1 MPNWKSIVG
10 VLARLIVGG
19 VWIVAGALKIGSPE
33 SSITAVRAYQ
43 LLPMGMAETVGRL
56 LPPLELI
63 IGVCLILGVMVRIT
77 GLVSALMQLAF
88 IIGIA
93 SVWTRGI
100 SINCGCFG
108 DGGAVEDAF
117 SKYPWE
123 IARDV
128 GLMLLSLWLVF
139 GPATPFALDRIL
151 FKKTEEIDG
160 EEVEG
165 REDPISAGSSDQS

>member
-1 MPNWKSIVG
+1 MPSWKSIVG
-10 VLARLIVGG
+10 ILARLIVGG

-56 LPPLELI
+56 LPAFELI
-63 IGVCLILGVMVRIT
+63 IGICLVLGVLLRVT
-77 GLVSALMQLAF
+77 GLISALMQLAF

-93 SVWTRGI
+93 SVWMRGI

>member
-1 MPNWKSIVG
+1 MPNWKHVVG
-10 VLARLIVGG
+10 ILARLIVGG
-19 VWIVAGALKIGSPE
+19 VWIVAGALKITNPE
-33 SSITAVRAYQ
+33 ASVSAVRAYQ
-43 LLPMGMAETVGRL
+43 ILPMGMVETVGRV
-56 LPPLELI
+56 LPALELV
-63 IGVCLILGVMVRIT
+63 IGICLILGVMLRVT
-77 GLVSALMQLAF
+77 GLISALLLLAF

-93 SVWTRGI
+93 SVWMRGI

-128 GLMLLSLWLVF
+128 GLLLLSLWLVF
-139 GPATPFALDRIL
+139 GPATPLALDRML
-151 FKKTEEIDG
+151 FKKTKEDHG

-165 REDPISAGSSDQS
+165 REEPRSAGGSDPS